1 MFERFTDRARK
12 VMALATQEAHH
23 HRHKYV
29 CTEHILLGLLKEGEG
44 FGPHVLCDLG
54 VDMKDLRK
62 EVRGRIHGETVEGE
76 SDTLPL
82 TERAKRVAE
91 VALDEARSFN
101 HTYVGTEH
109 LLLGLLAATDG
120 VTVAVLKGFGV
131 EAQSVRDDILKLLA
145 EGEDVTESVT
155 P

>member
-23 HRHKYV
+23 HSHKYV

-62 EVRGRIHGETVEGE
+62 EVRTRMHGETVEGE
-76 SDTLPL
+76 PETLPL
-82 TERAKRVAE
+82 TDRAKQASEAAVAE
-91 VALDEARSFN
+91 ARNF
-101 HTYVGTEH
+101 HHGYVGTEH
-109 LLLGLLAATDG
+109 LLLGLLAANDG
-120 VTVAVLKGFGV
+120 VTVEVLQGFGV
-131 EAQSVRDDILKLLA
+131 EAQTVRDDILKLLA
-145 EGEDVTESVT
+145 EGEDVTESVKA
-155 P
+155 